1 MYSYN
6 VIGSMVLFRPQRNL
20 CHNLHHPVQVV
31 ARNKK
36 KRRGGGGGGGDIYQ
50 HGDRYQHNSLFC
62 ISLQITTSSKLN
74 VLQ

>member
-1 MYSYN
+1 MYSYD
-6 VIGSMVLFRPQRNL
+6 VIGSVVLFRPQRNL

-36 KRRGGGGGGGDIYQ
+36 KKGGGGGDIYH

-62 ISLQITTSSKLN
+62 ISFQITTSSKLN